1 MALTVAWIF
10 TVLKSD
16 ADIRGRLIYVVG
28 PSGAGKNSVIAA
40 AQKFVNKNNSLYFS
54 LRYVTRPTLDADG
67 GNDGDLPITAT
78 AFAQYRLSGLFAL
91 HWQAHGFSYGIGAE
105 INTALHAG
113 KTVVINGS
121 RAYTETALAKYP
133 TMIVVQIQVPP
144 DVAQA
149 RLTARARED
158 TAAIDA
164 RVQRAPPFTVP
175 EGQLITIDNSGPLEA
190 AAQALTE
197 VLLGSNSVR
206 LVRSDTA
213 LV

>member
-1 MALTVAWIF
+1 MLG
-10 TVLKSD
+10 SD
-16 ADIRGRLIYVVG
+16 ADIRGKLIYLVG

-40 AQKFVNKNNSLYFS
+40 TQKIVNKNNSLYFS
-54 LRYVTRPTLDADG
+54 LRYVTRPAQDISSGD
-67 GNDGDLPITAT
+67 DGDVPVTAI
-78 AFAQYRLSGLFAL
+78 AFAHYRLSGLFAL
-91 HWQAHGFSYGIGAE
+91 DWQAHGFRYGIGSE

-113 KTVVINGS
+113 KVVVINGS

-133 TMIVVQIQVPP
+133 RMIVVQIQVPP

-158 TAAIDA
+158 TAAIGA
-164 RVQRAPPFTVP
+164 RIRRAPPFTAP
-175 EGQLITIDNSGPLEA
+175 EGQLISIDNSGPLEA
-190 AAQALTE
+190 AAQALTD
-197 VLLGSNSVR
+197 VLLGSDRVP